1 MANKIAHPE
10 VYLDMA
16 HTYAKCMSG
25 CTKVVVGSVIVN
37 AEGLVIAS
45 GANIAIPDLCHSKG
59 CLRIEKYGNNAK
71 SHRLPS
77 DCRAIHSEVNA
88 ICHLEESAKGC
99 TIFVTRYPCEACA
112 RAIVAAGID
121 TVYYGRQQ
129 EISEQ
134 TEEIFRSAG
143 VNVCHLS
150 SWDAEDATN

>member
-1 MANKIAHPE
+1 MANKIVHPE

-25 CTKVVVGSVIVN
+25 CTKVVVGSAIVN
-37 AEGLVIAS
+37 AEGLVIAF
-45 GANIAIPDLCHSKG
+45 GANAAIPDLCHSKG